1 MIFDSQLQEIGN
13 HLNLLQHP
21 VDMTT
26 EEEFKSLYQQVAH
39 KIKKISKTLLMKISE
54 IQSLCLMSSESKTD
68 QISQFSAGDLEMQ
81 HQVNTLFQFFFFFPH
96 MILSYILV

>member
-54 IQSLCLMSSESKTD
+54 VQSLFLMSSESKAD
-68 QISQFSAGDLEMQ
+68 QISQFSTGDLEMQ
-81 HQVNTLFQFFFFFPH
+81 HQVNTLFQFFFFPH